1 MGAPQETQSQYK
13 ERMAQPGQ
21 MPSNTPTYVNPV
33 SAGDYSTVDFTQTGP
48 GAGYKAAQDANMA
61 QFSQAA
67 MQAANQQALSNVR
80 GIGGQYGAMGAA
92 NSGAAYAAAA
102 QGANAPLY
110 AAQTQIAGMGQ
121 QNINDLYSQFSG
133 VVAPQYMQQ
142 PSQLETQ
149 SAQQAYVDAT
159 AASKPS

>member
-1 MGAPQETQSQYK
+1 MGAP
-13 ERMAQPGQ
+13 AQQPTPSMEPGY
-21 MPSNTPTYVNPV
+21 TNPV
-33 SAGDYSTVDFTQTGP
+33 KPADYSAVDFTQTGP

-80 GIGGQYGAMGAA
+80 GIGGQYGALGAA

-133 VVAPQYMQQ
+133 VVAPQYMQT
-142 PSQLETQ
+142 PSPYEQEMGNLALQQ
-149 SAQQAYVDAT
+149 SRKDAQ
-159 AASKPS
+159 AS